1 MSISG
6 NLRTMELSE
15 LLQWLSQGGKTGTL
29 IIDNGQHNKRIY
41 FEDGS
46 IVASGSTQPSEQL
59 GHFLVSH
66 GYINEHELTKAI
78 EMQEETGML
87 IGKILVTI
95 GGISEEEL
103 RQLLVHKTEES
114 IYDMFSWEEGE
125 FRFVDNDRLT
135 RGMIPLALD
144 VAALTLQGM
153 NRLDEWQRIRRVI
166 PSGKAVPVL
175 VDEIDESGVSMVEQ
189 RILDQI
195 NDDRTIQEIAL
206 ETHSNEYLVSRIV
219 FRQQQKGRVKV
230 VVPRGAEV
238 IEPAEPAPQS
248 EQAQET
254 SSTELVVDAGHILG
268 LADGFADEG
277 DFNSALRHMRAARSL
292 EPDNRKVL
300 DHYKACEEKIKQA
313 LVEDGLDLKSTPI
326 LERSVEELTS
336 LKLSPEEGFLLT
348 RIDGTSSIE
357 SLLKI
362 SPLERL
368 EAELVFHKL
377 MKGGHI
383 KLQPTN

>member
-41 FEDGS
+41 FEDGN

-114 IYDMFSWEEGE
+114 IYDMFSWDEGE

-153 NRLDEWQRIRRVI
+153 NRLDEWNRIKRVI
-166 PSGKAVPVL
+166 PSGGAVPVL
-175 VDEIDESGVSMVEQ
+175 VGEIDDNSLSMVER

-195 NDDRTIQEIAL
+195 DDDRTIHEIAL

-230 VVPRGAEV
+230 VVPRGESAKPAAAEP
-238 IEPAEPAPQS
+238 EPAEP
-248 EQAQET
+248 QE
-254 SSTELVVDAGHILG
+254 SSTELIVDAGHILG
-268 LADGFADEG
+268 LAGGFVDEG
-277 DFNSALRHMRAARSL
+277 DFPSALRHMRAARSL
-292 EPDNRKVL
+292 EPDNRKIL
-300 DHYKACEEKIKQA
+300 DGYKECEEHIKEA
-313 LVEDGLDLKSTPI
+313 LVNDGLDMKSTPI

-368 EAELVFHKL
+368 EAQLVFYKL
-377 MKGGHI
+377 LKGGHI
-383 KLQPTN
+383 KLEPTN

>member
-1 MSISG
+1 
-6 NLRTMELSE
+6 MELSE
-15 LLQWLSQGGKTGTL
+15 LLQWLSQGAKTGTL

-41 FEDGS
+41 FEDGN

-153 NRLDEWQRIRRVI
+153 NRLDEWQRIKRVI
-166 PSGKAVPVL
+166 PSGRAVPVL
-175 VDEIDESGVSMVEQ
+175 VGKIDDSGISMVER

-195 NDDRTIQEIAL
+195 NDDRTIHEMAL
-206 ETHSNEYLVSRIV
+206 ETHSNDFLVSRIV
-219 FRQQQKGRVKV
+219 FRQHQKGRVKV
-230 VVPRGAEV
+230 VIPRGAEL
-238 IEPAEPAPQS
+238 AAPIADTPQPE
-248 EQAQET
+248 EQQET
-254 SSTELVVDAGHILG
+254 SSTELIVDAGHILG
-268 LADGFADEG
+268 LADGFVSEG

-300 DHYKACEEKIKQA
+300 DHYKECEEKIKQA